1 MFITFVPAHAAHDL
15 LNGWSNHAKHAVR
28 PCGRDGCRDVA
39 SGNAGAQSPT
49 EQAASM
55 HQEILVNGGDFPH
68 SETDFRLEDHQQ
80 LKDYFFGRRRE
91 PLRGDDCRSCQR

>member
-1 MFITFVPAHAAHDL
+1 MISSMDGAIMLNTQCALVAAT
-15 LNGWSNHAKHAVR
+15 
-28 PCGRDGCRDVA
+28 VA
-39 SGNAGAQSPT
+39 AMWRAGAQSPT

>member
-1 MFITFVPAHAAHDL
+1 
-15 LNGWSNHAKHAVR
+15 
-28 PCGRDGCRDVA
+28 
-39 SGNAGAQSPT
+39 
-49 EQAASM
+49 M

>member
-1 MFITFVPAHAAHDL
+1 MLNTQCALVAAT
-15 LNGWSNHAKHAVR
+15 
-28 PCGRDGCRDVA
+28 VA
-39 SGNAGAQSPT
+39 AMWRAETPVLSPPT

-55 HQEILVNGGDFPH
+55 HQEILVNRGDFPH

-91 PLRGDDCRSCQR
+91 PLREDDCRSCQR